1 MVQSLGQ
8 EDPLEEENSHSS
20 ILARKIPWT
29 EELGGLHSLGSQG
42 IVDNWVTEAYIDK
55 KANLITLIFV
65 LSAIERLQRKQITC
79 KLYVSYKT
87 HK

>member
-1 MVQSLGQ
+1 MVQSLSQ

-20 ILARKIPWT
+20 ILAWTIPQT
-29 EELGGLHSLGSQG
+29 EELGGLHSLGSQR
-42 IVDNWVTEAYIDK
+42 IADNWVTETYIDK

-65 LSAIERLQRKQITC
+65 LSVIERLQRKQITC
-79 KLYVSYKT
+79 KFYVSYKT